1 MFIGGR
7 CGQMIHRL
15 TSLLDD
21 FAEDPMTNQ
30 VPFRGQL
37 LFRLQVL
44 LTLMS
49 TDLDLRL

>member
-1 MFIGGR
+1 
-7 CGQMIHRL
+7 MIHRL

-37 LFRLQVL
+37 LFPSPSPVDVDEYSFGATALGG
-44 LTLMS
+44 
-49 TDLDLRL
+49 